1 MARPDWTRTIEGPLA
16 GSGLFL
22 RGAFHPTPED
32 AVPPLSD
39 GRTAGTVVLIGNAGN
54 ALWRAFQA
62 SGPDMAVR
70 HPLDSWVA
78 GYLQAAAEA
87 LGAELV
93 DAMRPPWPPIQQWA
107 ARAGAGHRSPI
118 NLVIHPEYGL
128 WHTFRGALL
137 TAERLPLPDAPA
149 LDNPCETCA
158 GKPCLTTCPAEA
170 FALPGNGTE
179 DELGGGG
186 FAEFDSPACVD
197 HVESP
202 AGRGCRAAGCL
213 ARRACPVGR
222 PWAYDREPAAYHMA
236 AVVRTVRRW
245 QAKRAG

>member
-1 MARPDWTRTIEGPLA
+1 MAQPDWTRRIEGPLA

-22 RGAFHPTPED
+22 RGAFHPEPED

-39 GRTAGTVVLIGNAGN
+39 GRAAGTVVLIGNAGN
-54 ALWRAFQA
+54 DLWRAFRA
-62 SGPDMAVR
+62 SGPDMTAR
-70 HPLDSWVA
+70 HPLDRWVA
-78 GYLQAAAEA
+78 GYLRAAAEA
-87 LGAELV
+87 LGAEFV
-93 DAMRPPWPPIQQWA
+93 DAMRAPWPPIQQWA
-107 ARAGAGHRSPI
+107 ARAGAGHRAPV

-137 TAERLPLPDAPA
+137 MAEILPLPEAPA

-158 GKPCLTTCPAEA
+158 GKPCLTTCPADA
-170 FALPGNGTE
+170 FALPE
-179 DELGGGG
+179 GGD

-202 AGRGCRAAGCL
+202 AGRGCRTVGCL

-222 PWAYDREPAAYHMA
+222 LWAYDREPAAYHMG
-236 AVVRTVRRW
+236 AVVKTVRRW